1 MKNRIFCNGYGLFAY
16 YSIEKTIGVCLLT
29 SIRIEGGVPLNG
41 TVCIQGSKNAVLP
54 MMAAALL
61 HEGTTVLDNCPR
73 ITDVFCMEEILN
85 SLGVRTSWKGNRI
98 TIDCSSVRRAHV
110 ASNMANCMRSSII
123 LMGSMLGRK
132 GRISIAYPGG
142 CIIGKR
148 PIDIH
153 IHTLQQMGVYIEEC
167 GGVLKASAE
176 QLKGAEIHFPKSS
189 VGATENALLAA
200 TLAEGMTILHNS
212 SYEPEIIHL
221 CGLLVAMGA
230 DITGI
235 GTRTLVIRGKQTLHD
250 TEYTVP
256 ADRIAAGTYLYAG
269 AITRG
274 KVTLINAPIDELKAT
289 LEVYEKMGGQY
300 EVNSGKLVSNSNSVS
315 EAISF
320 VETSEYPGFPTDMQ
334 SVLMAVMTTLS
345 GSGQIR
351 ESIFED
357 RYKIVPHL
365 NQMGANILL
374 DGRDALIT
382 GGSRLTGRHI
392 FAEELRGGAALIL
405 AGLAARGTTV
415 IDNPHFID
423 RGYEDIEGVI
433 TAFGG
438 KIHRNTGE

>member
-1 MKNRIFCNGYGLFAY
+1 MKNRIICNDYFLFAY
-16 YSIEKTIGVCLLT
+16 YDIENTIGVCQLT
-29 SIRIEGGVPLNG
+29 NIRIKGGVPLTG
-41 TVCIQGSKNAVLP
+41 SVCIQGSKNAALP

-61 HEGTTVLDNCPR
+61 HEGITVLNNCPR

-85 SLGVRTSWKGNRI
+85 SLGVKTSWKGNRI
-98 TIDCSSVRRAHV
+98 TIDCSCVLQTHV
-110 ASNMANCMRSSII
+110 ASCMANCMRSSII

-132 GRISIAYPGG
+132 GCISIAYPGG

-153 IHTLQQMGVYIEEC
+153 IHTFQQMGIYIEEC
-167 GGVLKASAE
+167 AGILNASVK
-176 QLKGAEIHFPKSS
+176 QLKGEEIHFPKSS

-200 TLAEGMTILHNS
+200 VLAKGTTILHNCS
-212 SYEPEIIHL
+212 FEPEVIHL
-221 CGLLVAMGA
+221 CGLLNAMGA

-235 GTRTLVIRGKQTLHD
+235 GTGILVIRGKQSLHD

-274 KVTLINAPIDELKAT
+274 KITLINPPMDELTAI

-300 EVNSGKLVSNSNSVS
+300 EVNSGKLVSNSNLVS

-334 SVLMAVMTTLS
+334 SVLMAVMTTLN
-345 GSGQIR
+345 GTGQIR
-351 ESIFED
+351 ENIFED
-357 RYKIVPHL
+357 RYKIVPQL
-365 NQMGANILL
+365 NRMGANILL
-374 DGRDALIT
+374 DGRDALIE
-382 GGSRLTGRHI
+382 GGCRLTGCHI

-405 AGLAARGTTV
+405 AGLSARGTTV

-433 TAFGG
+433 TALGG
-438 KIHRNTGE
+438 KIERNTGE